1 MKIRTSPRISVNKL
15 GEYLLA
21 APARRQEI
29 IRDQKFPPVFKS
41 ARYRVAS
48 AVVCDFLASGASDWS
63 ALTAAASSLR
73 ESVRFS
79 KLKEADIALNIEA
92 LTCFMQFY
100 GKVSLHGADVQVQK
114 LPTASLSIGG
124 VEVSISPSI
133 QVRQANRRGGFDV
146 GLLLPYFG
154 KTYPIA
160 PEAAE
165 YIGALLLQYCQQEL
179 STIGKPSHNI
189 CQVLDV
195 FGGRL
200 FKAPKA
206 HVMRMKNVAA
216 ACEEIARAWPVTE
229 PKYPARLLNV
239 PERPS
244 GGHKGGQLGL
254 NPRAD

>member
-124 VEVSISPSI
+124 VEVSISRKRPVKAVRSRLAVAVRRPV
-133 QVRQANRRGGFDV
+133 QVVARLQVPALFSTGREA
-146 GLLLPYFG
+146 
-154 KTYPIA
+154 TA
-160 PEAAE
+160 P
-165 YIGALLLQYCQQEL
+165 
-179 STIGKPSHNI
+179 
-189 CQVLDV
+189 
-195 FGGRL
+195 RL
-200 FKAPKA
+200 CGTFP
-206 HVMRMKNVAA
+206 AA
-216 ACEEIARAWPVTE
+216 A
-229 PKYPARLLNV
+229 
-239 PERPS
+239 
-244 GGHKGGQLGL
+244 
-254 NPRAD
+254 